1 MSGSLAMIGVP
12 VAIAW
17 ATLSDVEGGPSFVP
31 HILAVEILRGE
42 PTTVGASWIE
52 HRLYGG
58 SKKIVMR
65 KTMTSVDVDPETGIR
80 TVHMVIHIEGI
91 SWSSPDAVET
101 CSISVAPLM
110 GPDDEDEQ
118 QQQQQQQ
125 SCTVS
130 WTMAYIGAG
139 VWGTL
144 ILSMFWS
151 CIGRSLQCQLEEE
164 LRYYYD
170 EALRRTNAANKR
182 EEEAAAPLY
191 HGRT

>member
-1 MSGSLAMIGVP
+1 MIGVP

-31 HILAVEILRGE
+31 RILAVEIVRGE

-65 KTMTSVDVDPETGIR
+65 KTVTSVDVDPLLEPGD
-80 TVHMVIHIEGI
+80 G
-91 SWSSPDAVET
+91 
-101 CSISVAPLM
+101 
-110 GPDDEDEQ
+110 DEQ
-118 QQQQQQQ
+118 QQEKQQ

-164 LRYYYD
+164 LRCYYD
-170 EALRRTNAANKR
+170 EALRRTKAANKR
-182 EEEAAAPLY
+182 EEKAAATSTY